1 MANSKLMSIPCRSG
15 TESVPPQRIQPPYR
29 PRQTGMLSAADGPH
43 NSTHLLQSER
53 KRQSHNAI
61 IVRGMNERA
70 IPAISPAAPT
80 AHHPIGPFLL
90 RTDVQSAAQASTTTQ
105 VNKITSA

>member
-1 MANSKLMSIPCRSG
+1 MVNSKLMSIPCRSG
-15 TESVPPQRIQPPYR
+15 TTMPPRRIQPPYK
-29 PRQTGMLSAADGPH
+29 PRQIRTLSAADGPH
-43 NSTHLLQSER
+43 SSTHLLRLER

-61 IVRGMNERA
+61 MVRGMKEKA
-70 IPAISPAAPT
+70 IPAVSPAAPT

-105 VNKITSA
+105 VNKITNA